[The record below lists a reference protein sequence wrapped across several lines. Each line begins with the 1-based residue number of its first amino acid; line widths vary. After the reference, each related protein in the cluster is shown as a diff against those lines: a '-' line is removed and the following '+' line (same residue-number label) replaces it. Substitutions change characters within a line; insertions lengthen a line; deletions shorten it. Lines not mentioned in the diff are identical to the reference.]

1 MSTPRKRFRQL
12 IARPGLVVMPGAY
25 DGLSAR
31 LIEAAGFEAVGA
43 GGYAAIGSMLGEA
56 DGGQSN
62 ERDYADHYA
71 RIAGAVSLPVMADAD
86 TGCGGVGYVRQ
97 MVRAFEAAGVA
108 ALMFSDQAYPNRC
121 GYLPGKS
128 IVPVETMLA
137 RILAA
142 LDARRD
148 PDLVIIARTDVAA
161 IEGLDAAIERCQ
173 LFLRAGADFAK
184 PQGVDTAE
192 GIRRVVAEVGC
203 PHLATQS
210 QAAGKRHL
218 GWDELEALGV
228 AGVTLPSVSLFA
240 AAEGVRQALGQA
252 KRERSL
258 AGLGER
264 LMPLDDYYRVVG
276 LDEQNARE
284 RGYDEAAAV
293 VVGQG
298 SRTRGS
304 TLP

>member
-1 MSTPRKRFRQL
+1 MTEIRKRFRQL
-12 IARPGLVVMPGAY
+12 VARPGLTVMPGAY
-25 DGLSAR
+25 AALSAR

-62 ERDYADHYA
+62 VRDYADHYA
-71 RIAGAVSLPVMADAD
+71 RIAGAVALPVLADAD
-86 TGCGGVGYVRQ
+86 TGFGGTGNVRQ

-108 ALMFSDQAYPNRC
+108 AILFSDQAYPNRC
-121 GYLPGKS
+121 GYLPGKQV
-128 IVPVETMLA
+128 VPVETMLA

-148 PDLVIIARTDVAA
+148 PDLVIIARTDILALDC
-161 IEGLDAAIERCQ
+161 LDAAIDRCR
-173 LFLRAGADFAK
+173 LFLEAGADLAK
-184 PQGVDTAE
+184 PQGVDTPE
-192 GIRRVVAEVGC
+192 GIRRVVAEVAC

-210 QAAGKRHL
+210 QAAGRRHL

-240 AAEGVRQALGQA
+240 AAQGVRQALEQA

-258 AGLGER
+258 GGLGDR
-264 LMPLDDYYRVVG
+264 LIPLDDYYRVVG
-276 LDEQNARE
+276 LGEQNARE
-284 RGYDEAAAV
+284 QRYDETAAALV
-293 VVGQG
+293 KSKGA
-298 SRTRGS
+298 RGD
-304 TLP
+304 